1 MTIKKQL
8 LIGMFVLL
16 VNIFITIL
24 SLEENTNIN
33 IVLGTIVGSVFIFP
47 MLIMLLASIWKEY
60 RTSQVMV
67 GIFYYLT
74 IFIFIA
80 KLIGVITQR

>member
-1 MTIKKQL
+1 MAIKKQL
-8 LIGMFVLL
+8 LIGVFVLV
-16 VNIFITIL
+16 VNIFLTIL
-24 SLEENTNIN
+24 SLETDTNIN
-33 IVLGTIVGSVFIFP
+33 VVLGTVIGSIFIFP

-60 RTSQVMV
+60 RTPQVMV

-80 KLIGVITQR
+80 KLIGLIAQ